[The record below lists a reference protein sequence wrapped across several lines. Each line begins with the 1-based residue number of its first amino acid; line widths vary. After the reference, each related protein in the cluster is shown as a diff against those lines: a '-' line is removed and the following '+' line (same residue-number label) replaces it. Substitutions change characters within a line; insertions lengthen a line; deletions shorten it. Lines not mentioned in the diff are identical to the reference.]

1 MWDHTLREL
10 FFKGGVVMWPLLGC
24 SILGLALMLERTAYL
39 LWKSVPFAALGE
51 RLRQQVQAGKLN
63 LAVEELSRSRSP
75 VAQVAAVYLRHRD
88 SPDKLREEA
97 THTEASRQLANLER
111 RMAVL
116 AMVVQVGPL
125 LGLLGTVTGL
135 VDAFHQIEVKAGQVQ
150 PGDLAAG
157 IWQALLTTVF
167 GLVIAVPCQMVY
179 TLLDQRVHTIALQ
192 MEWITNDLDE
202 WLNQTTGAVSEKAA
216 ASGEATPIPARR

>member
-1 MWDHTLREL
+1 MWDHTLPEL
-10 FFKGGVVMWPLLGC
+10 FFKGGVVMWPLLAC
-24 SILGLALMLERTAYL
+24 SILGLALMLERAAVL
-39 LWKSVPFAALGE
+39 LWKSIPFAPLREA
-51 RLRQQVQAGKLN
+51 LRQRVRAGKLD
-63 LAVEELSRSRSP
+63 AAQAEAAASRSP
-75 VAQVAAVYLRHRD
+75 VARVAAAYLRHRD

-97 THTEASRQLANLER
+97 TGTEASRQLAGLER

-116 AMVVQVGPL
+116 AMVVQVAPL

-157 IWQALLTTVF
+157 IWEALLTTVF
-167 GLVIAVPCQMVY
+167 GLVIAVPCQMAH
-179 TLLDQRVHTIALQ
+179 TLLDQRIHTLALQ

-202 WLNQTTGAVSEKAA
+202 WLNLTTGEAA
-216 ASGEATPIPARR
+216 EPAGAGAAPLRR